1 MISIDR
7 VENVGV
13 IRLER
18 PPVNAINHDLI
29 KQLSD
34 SLDNFKGDE
43 SVKGV
48 VLSGQPGCFSAGLDI
63 VDLYSRD
70 QSYMTE
76 FWGDFSS
83 LLINLFSFSK
93 PVYSCING
101 HCPAGGTVMVIMT
114 DYRIMS
120 DGQFVI
126 GLNEIDVGLTVPYGI
141 GNVFQYVVGRRNAED
156 LLLKARLINPQ
167 DALSVGLI
175 DEICEMDTIMDKT
188 LERIQESVKLL
199 SLQQSK
205 TRLILREETLKTMKE
220 KFNDDT
226 QLILD
231 SWFSDEG
238 QQRLET
244 LFNKLSKGGK

>member
-1 MISIDR
+1 M
-7 VENVGV
+7 
-13 IRLER
+13 
-18 PPVNAINHDLI
+18 
-29 KQLSD
+29 
-34 SLDNFKGDE
+34 
-43 SVKGV
+43 
-48 VLSGQPGCFSAGLDI
+48 
-63 VDLYSRD
+63 
-70 QSYMTE
+70 
-76 FWGDFSS
+76 
-83 LLINLFSFSK
+83 
-93 PVYSCING
+93 
-101 HCPAGGTVMVIMT
+101 
-114 DYRIMS
+114 
-120 DGQFVI
+120 
-126 GLNEIDVGLTVPYGI
+126 
-141 GNVFQYVVGRRNAED
+141 
-156 LLLKARLINPQ
+156 KARLINPQ

-205 TRLILREETLKTMKE
+205 TRLILREGVLKTMRG